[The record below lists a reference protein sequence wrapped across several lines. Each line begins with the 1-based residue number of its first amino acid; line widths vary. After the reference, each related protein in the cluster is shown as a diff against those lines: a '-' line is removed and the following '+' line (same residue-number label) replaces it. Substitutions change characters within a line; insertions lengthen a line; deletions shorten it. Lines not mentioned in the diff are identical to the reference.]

1 MHLEFIIY
9 KVKAFIINESL
20 KTLHKCKEY
29 LGNDL
34 VKLEI
39 KIFPKQ
45 RERRK

>member
-1 MHLEFIIY
+1 M
-9 KVKAFIINESL
+9 INENL

-39 KIFPKQ
+39 KIFPTQ